1 MSRSGGVMVR
11 GFALA
16 WRWGRHLPGP
26 VVRAATTLAADITW
40 LRHGTGVRRLESNLR
55 RVRPDLA
62 PAELRRLCRAGMRS
76 YLRYYGEAFTLPGF
90 SPQQIAARVRVV
102 GRENVQQHL
111 DAGRQV
117 VMALGHLGNWD
128 LAGAWATADL
138 APVTTVAERLEPEE
152 LFQEY
157 VGFREGLGMRILPHT
172 GGSDVFRALV
182 RASRTGPGVIPLLAD
197 RDLTARGVEVQLFGE
212 TARVAAGPAALT
224 VMTGAPL
231 CPVGI
236 SYERLRGERRRRAG
250 TPWGVVVEFF
260 PALEIPEELPHRDR
274 VQAVSQAWVDRVAD
288 VIAAHPQDWHMLQR
302 VFVADLDPG
311 RYAATVATATG
322 QP

>member
-1 MSRSGGVMVR
+1 MVR

-62 PAELRRLCRAGMRS
+62 PAELRRLSRAGMRS

-157 VGFREGLGMRILPHT
+157 VGFREGLGMRILPLT

-182 RASRTGPGVIPLLAD
+182 RTSRTGPGVIPLLAD

-236 SYERLRGERRRRAG
+236 SYEQLSGERRRRAG

-260 PALEIPEELPHRDR
+260 PALEVPEELPHRDR

-302 VFVADLDPG
+302 VFVADLDPS
-311 RYAATVATATG
+311 RYAATVAAAAG
-322 QP
+322 ES